1 MRTFFIYRRRSEYL
15 DKEDCCKEKHIGYHV
30 HTLDNMIGRLISA
43 YQTKLGEKEGIT
55 QMQGWILG
63 YLYHHSDIDVFQKDL
78 ESEFHIA
85 RSTATGILQLME
97 KKDLITRES
106 IPRDARLKR
115 LVLTARGNALHMK
128 IVEGFDTIEHVL
140 TDDIPREK
148 LDVFHEVVEQV
159 KTNIENYKI

>member
-1 MRTFFIYRRRSEYL
+1 M
-15 DKEDCCKEKHIGYHV
+15 DKENRSKENPIGYQV
-30 HTLDNMIGRLISA
+30 HTLDNMIGRLITA
-43 YQTKLGEKEGIT
+43 YQTKLDEKEGIT

-78 ESEFHIA
+78 EAEFHIA

-97 KKDLITRES
+97 KKNLISRES
-106 IPRDARLKR
+106 IQRDARLKR
-115 LVLTARGNALHMK
+115 LVLTARGNALHLK
-128 IVEGFDTIEHVL
+128 IVEGFDTIEQVL
-140 TDDIPREK
+140 KKDIPREK

>member
-1 MRTFFIYRRRSEYL
+1 M
-15 DKEDCCKEKHIGYHV
+15 DKQNEIKEKLIGYQV

-43 YQTKLGEKEGIT
+43 EQSKLDEREGIT

-63 YLYHHSDIDVFQKDL
+63 YLSHHSDTDVFQKDL
-78 ESEFHIA
+78 EAEFHIA
-85 RSTATGILQLME
+85 RSTATGILQIME

-106 IPRDARLKR
+106 ISRDARLKR
-115 LVLTARGNALHMK
+115 LVLTDRGKAMNRK
-128 IVEGFDTIEHVL
+128 ILEGFDKMELLLKT
-140 TDDIPREK
+140 DIPQEK